1 MNPALKALGYG
12 PRDRVVIIHADDIGM
27 CQATLPAI
35 ADLMEFGVTSSAAV
49 MVPCP
54 WFPQTAAFCREHPE
68 VDMGVHLTVN
78 CEWEVYRWGA
88 LSTADPASGLLDQDG
103 YLHGSPAATWEH
115 AWPDAVATE
124 MRLQVERALTAG
136 IEPTHLDTHMGTVV
150 RPPFLQ
156 AYVDLAMEHR
166 LPVFLPRH
174 YKERLM
180 SRGGDQELAAE
191 GARITEELESR
202 GVPLFDAI
210 TMLPLHD
217 PSDQVGVIRKV
228 TDDLQPGLTML
239 IFHPARDT
247 PELRALAPDW
257 PSRVANYEALMSPE
271 VRNHIRASGVEVI
284 GYRPL
289 RDLLRHYSVLHN
301 S

>member
-12 PRDRVVIIHADDIGM
+12 PRDRVLIIHADDIGM

-54 WFPQTAAFCREHPE
+54 WFPQAAAFCREHPE

-78 CEWEVYRWGA
+78 CEWEAYRWGA
-88 LSTADPASGLLDQDG
+88 LSTTDPASGLLDEDG
-103 YLHGSPAATWEH
+103 YFHCWPSATWEH
-115 AWPDAVATE
+115 ADLSVVATE
-124 MRLQVERALTAG
+124 MRVQVERGLRAG
-136 IEPTHLDTHMGTVV
+136 IDPTHLDTHMGTVV

-156 AYVDLAMEHR
+156 AYIDLALEHR

-180 SRGGDQELAAE
+180 SRGDDPELAAQ
-191 GARITEELESR
+191 GARSTEELELR

-210 TMLPLHD
+210 AMLPLD
-217 PSDQVGVIRKV
+217 DSSDHVGVMRKV
-228 TDDLQPGLTML
+228 IDDLQPGLTML
-239 IFHPARDT
+239 IFHPACDT
-247 PELRALAPDW
+247 TELRALAPDW
-257 PSRVANYEALMSPE
+257 PSRVANYKALISPE
-271 VRNHIRASGVEVI
+271 VRGHIRASGVEVI

-289 RDLLRHYSVLHN
+289 RDLLRSA